1 MAPLRPRDLLVVFG
15 RLGIVG
21 FGGPPAHLAMMET
34 ELVRRRGWVSSDE
47 FLDGLALC
55 QILPGPA
62 STQMAIYVGHLRG
75 GIRGAVAAG
84 AGFILP
90 AFALLLGLSWAYVR
104 YGSVPGVTG
113 LFAGIAPAVLAI
125 LGAAAYRLAS
135 RVLTTWGSAGIAAA
149 AFAATLARMPVA
161 AVLIAAGLLGA
172 WLFGPRPARGR
183 PEIPG
188 AAMLAAIPL
197 AADPGA
203 LFRFFLKVGALTFGG
218 GFVIVPFIEQEVVE
232 RMHWLTSREFLDGL
246 ALGQITPGPIVITA
260 AFVGYKVAGF
270 LGAVAATAGM
280 FLPSFVLVLAAA
292 PFLRHLRA
300 SPRIRAFL
308 AGVNAAAIGAILAA
322 GAALLPGALGLR
334 PGRVPVPDPLAI
346 GIFVAALAL
355 LVRWKVDV
363 VWIVAGA
370 GLLGVVSR

>member
-1 MAPLRPRDLLVVFG
+1 MVFG

-47 FLDGLALC
+47 FLDGLALS

-62 STQMAIYVGHLRG
+62 STQMAIYIGYLRAG
-75 GIRGAVAAG
+75 VRGAVAAG

-90 AFALLLGLSWAYVR
+90 AFVLLLGLSWAYVR
-104 YGSVPGVTG
+104 YGSMPRVAG

-125 LGAAAYRLAS
+125 LVAAAARLSS
-135 RVLTTWGSAGIAAA
+135 RVLTAWAQAAIAAA
-149 AFAATLARMPVA
+149 AFGATMAKLPVA
-161 AVLIAAGLLGA
+161 AVLVVAGLLGA
-172 WLFGPRPARGR
+172 WLFGPRSDRGR
-183 PEIPG
+183 PGVPG
-188 AAMLAAIPL
+188 AAALAAIL
-197 AADPGA
+197 IGADPAA
-203 LFRFFLKVGALTFGG
+203 LLRFFLKVGALTFGG

-232 RMHWLTSREFLDGL
+232 RLHWLTSREFLDGL
-246 ALGQITPGPIVITA
+246 ALGQMTPGPIVITA

-270 LGAVAATAGM
+270 AGAAAATVGM

-300 SPRIRAFL
+300 SPRVRAFL
-308 AGVNAAAIGAILAA
+308 TGVNAAAIGAIFAA
-322 GAALLPGALGLR
+322 AATLLPGVLATR
-334 PGRVPVPDPLAI
+334 PGPMPLPDPLAA

-355 LVRWKVDV
+355 LVRWKTDV
-363 VWIVAGA
+363 VWVVAGA
-370 GLLGVVSR
+370 GILGAVSR